1 MSSTSSTTDFCPH
14 CEQFRCVWEFLGRDV
29 IPKAKARIESDY
41 GVPFGQEGGVSNNIK
56 RKIAYRIY
64 TNQVYG
70 VLGVGTVVK
79 LPMCVLIGVRKEW
92 PDPNGQYLAHKNN

>member
-1 MSSTSSTTDFCPH
+1 MIA
-14 CEQFRCVWEFLGRDV
+14 QA
-29 IPKAKARIESDY
+29 KAKIES
-41 GVPFGQEGGVSNNIK
+41 EGGVSNNIK

-92 PDPNGQYLAHKNN
+92 PDPNGKYLAHKEKDN